1 MRRPQREP
9 SLCDSSQRQP
19 HVSRDCFPGSCL
31 GTTDSVPGAASGR
44 AWGAAGS
51 PVGAA
56 HAPSVAPTPTPTP
69 LSPVAAGG
77 LLAAVRPAAPALGRA
92 PLSPA
97 AASRLRAAALGP
109 ANQTRAFPA
118 GAGQSTARVCWKRET
133 LGGKAIT
140 KAFHCRQMLSVCADF
155 SCF

>member
-1 MRRPQREP
+1 MRQPQREP

-19 HVSRDCFPGSCL
+19 HVARDCFPGSCL
-31 GTTDSVPGAASGR
+31 GTTDPVPGAASER

-56 HAPSVAPTPTPTP
+56 HAPRVPPPPKSR
-69 LSPVAAGG
+69 GG
-77 LLAAVRPAAPALGRA
+77 GRPPGRRGPAAPALGRA